1 MLLLKPVGMLLSRVL
16 GCQFSHLLGCCPLFK
31 ELGFLTGSVTF
42 VWSAHHAW
50 GFLFFS
56 LLVRQIFVGTQG
68 CTCRS
73 KRSVSSRGSRCGGVL
88 ALGPV
93 LALSG
98 RPAAGPQVS
107 GSPHCQTHVLLP
119 AARAGGGGSVHP
131 LPLGKEAPLQ
141 TLALRREPG
150 SSPDARGPVR
160 PPSLVGTRVLA
171 CPAAL
176 RSRRPPATS
185 AFVHDGKFLLLSYR
199 RITFVEEMHDFNLKR
214 FVYCVWA
221 GLRAHA
227 GSASMARVLGT
238 IPPEPG
244 HCVPGTHHRGMNTLG

>member
-1 MLLLKPVGMLLSRVL
+1 MGISVFLPPRQADFCRHTGLYVQKQML
-16 GCQFSHLLGCCPLFK
+16 
-31 ELGFLTGSVTF
+31 
-42 VWSAHHAW
+42 
-50 GFLFFS
+50 
-56 LLVRQIFVGTQG
+56 RQ
-68 CTCRS
+68 
-73 KRSVSSRGSRCGGVL
+73 
-88 ALGPV
+88 
-93 LALSG
+93 LSG
-98 RPAAGPQVS
+98 LTLWGCPHSRPRAGAERAPGCRPQVS
-107 GSPHCQTHVLLP
+107 GSLHCQTHILLP
-119 AARAGGGGSVHP
+119 AARAGGGASVHP

-214 FVYCVWA
+214 
-221 GLRAHA
+221 
-227 GSASMARVLGT
+227 
-238 IPPEPG
+238 
-244 HCVPGTHHRGMNTLG
+244 